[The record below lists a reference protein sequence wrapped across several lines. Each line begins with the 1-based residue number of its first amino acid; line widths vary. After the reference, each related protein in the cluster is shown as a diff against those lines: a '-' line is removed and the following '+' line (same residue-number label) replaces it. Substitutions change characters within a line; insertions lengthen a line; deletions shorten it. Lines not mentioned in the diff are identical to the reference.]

1 MGRTIKLKKGFDI
14 KIVGSPKEEI
24 LTNFTSTTFSVK
36 PTDFKGL
43 SPIPKVTVAVGDEV
57 KAGDTIFFDKKRPEI
72 KHASPVSGEIVDI
85 KRGDRRAIAEIVI
98 LADGK
103 QVYKDLGSINPS
115 TASRA
120 DLVQFLLDSGCWPFL
135 RQRPFNLIAEVG
147 ETPKNIFV
155 SGFDTS
161 PLAPN
166 LAYAVKEN
174 ANDLATGFEVL
185 KKLSGGKVHYNTG
198 PGQSA
203 PSLSGVEVNSFSG
216 PHPAGNVGIQ
226 IHHLD
231 PINKGD
237 IVWTINVQD
246 VVALGRAV
254 QGRFDTE
261 RLISVGGSVKQTGYV
276 RTYMGASVA
285 DIAKSNLSADNV
297 RIISGNPLT
306 GTGIGKE
313 GHIGFFD
320 NGISVLDEGN
330 QYELFGWLIPS
341 YARPSLSRS
350 FPGFLRPNKQYKVN
364 TNTNGEPR
372 AFVNTGLY
380 QRVLPMD
387 LYPMQLLKSI
397 LYNDFDQMEGLG
409 IYEVVEE
416 DLAICEFVCPSKT
429 RMQEILAQGMDA
441 VIEQG

>member
-24 LTNFTSTTFSVK
+24 LSNFTSSTFSVK

-43 SPIPKVTVAVGDEV
+43 SPIPKVVVTVGDEV
-57 KAGDTIFFDKKRPEI
+57 KAGDTLFFDKKRPEI
-72 KHASPVSGEIVDI
+72 KYASPVSGEIVEVR
-85 KRGDRRAIAEIVI
+85 RGDRRAIAEILI

-103 QVYKDLGSINPS
+103 QEYRDLGSINPS
-115 TASRA
+115 TASRE
-120 DLVQFLLDSGCWPFL
+120 DLVKFLLDNGCWPFF
-135 RQRPFNLIAEVG
+135 RQRPFNVIAEID
-147 ETPKNIFV
+147 EIPKNIFV

-166 LAYAVKEN
+166 LAFAIKESG
-174 ANDLATGFEVL
+174 NDLATGFEVL
-185 KKLSGGKVHYNTG
+185 KKLTSGKVHYNTG

-226 IHHLD
+226 IHHID

-237 IVWTINVQD
+237 IVWTLNVQD

-254 QGRFDTE
+254 GGRFNTE
-261 RLISVGGSVKQTGYV
+261 RLISVGGAVKQSGYV
-276 RTYMGASVA
+276 RTYIGAS
-285 DIAKSNLSADNV
+285 IAGMLKDNLNGDNV
-297 RIISGNPLT
+297 RVISGSALSGN
-306 GTGIGKE
+306 GVGAD
-313 GHIGFFD
+313 GHVGYFQ
-320 NGISVLDEGN
+320 NAVSVLDEGN
-330 QYELFGWLIPS
+330 QYELFGWLFPS

-350 FPGFLRPNKQYKVN
+350 FSGFLRPNKEYKVN

-429 RMQEILAQGMDA
+429 RMQEILAEGMET
-441 VIEQG
+441 IMEQG